1 MKRKAL
7 FAGTFDPF
15 TIGHDAIVRR
25 SLQITD
31 ELIIGIGVNPE
42 KNTLFSLSQRMENIS
57 RIYESLPNISVASFH
72 TLTVDFAKQSGVD
85 FIIKGIRNL
94 HDFEFEKNMSDINRL
109 LSGIET
115 VFLFSDPQYAS
126 ISSSLIRELIMYNKD
141 ISNLIPVTK

>member
-15 TIGHDAIVRR
+15 TIGHDAIVKRA
-25 SLQITD
+25 LKIAD
-31 ELIIGIGVNPE
+31 ELIIGIGINPE
-42 KNTLFSLSQRMENIS
+42 KKTLFSLQERMDNIAN
-57 RIYESLPNISVASFH
+57 IYKNHINISVTSYQMP
-72 TLTVDFAKQSGVD
+72 TVDFAKQSGVD

-94 HDFEFEKNMSDINRL
+94 NDFEYEKSMSDINRL

-115 VFLFSDPQYAS
+115 VFLFSEPQYAS

-141 ISNLIPVTK
+141 ITNLIPFIK